1 MAKNRDFRVIKL
13 AQKLCTDIVEMQGKA
28 DKSYRFT
35 ICQDIRKKS
44 EDVIHMV
51 RKANGQPA
59 GCEKRIEM
67 QEQADDFLE
76 DIKDLLPVVGK
87 LLNIGINRE
96 AQIELSIESLQQPL
110 HNWMERDEKT
120 ALSMCEK
127 RLNAQA
133 WKLYQAKKTYELVND
148 YYKSVKTEKIAI
160 ALEQSKSRYRIEHDG
175 YRALVHEYDRLMK
188 RLLSI
193 QEKFH
198 KDDSV
203 LGEVLKEI
211 GQKTGKAVPVLNG
224 KSPVPDAVVA
234 EKKKVQKEV
243 KRKVAESDK
252 EFFSQAMISYL
263 CGTTKQ

>member
-1 MAKNRDFRVIKL
+1 
-13 AQKLCTDIVEMQGKA
+13 
-28 DKSYRFT
+28 
-35 ICQDIRKKS
+35 
-44 EDVIHMV
+44 
-51 RKANGQPA
+51 
-59 GCEKRIEM
+59 
-67 QEQADDFLE
+67 
-76 DIKDLLPVVGK
+76 
-87 LLNIGINRE
+87 
-96 AQIELSIESLQQPL
+96 
-110 HNWMERDEKT
+110 
-120 ALSMCEK
+120 
-127 RLNAQA
+127 
-133 WKLYQAKKTYELVND
+133 
-148 YYKSVKTEKIAI
+148 
-160 ALEQSKSRYRIEHDG
+160 
-175 YRALVHEYDRLMK
+175 MK

-243 KRKVAESDK
+243 NRKVVESDK